1 MSLNM
6 NGRFICYI
14 FIYWFEWLY
23 DIFYKVSFKRLRV
36 NSGLQS
42 EFLFVYQH
50 LLEIVLKQIALVL
63 KFNNDDSQVFFLYVT
78 STYDLIITVYLFN
91 KYFNLIYSMKYFKK
105 MQYCTTSSICSYP
118 DTEAS
123 FRCLNREKAVK

>member
-78 STYDLIITVYLFN
+78 STYDLIITVYIFN
-91 KYFNLIYSMKYFKK
+91 EYFNLIY
-105 MQYCTTSSICSYP
+105 
-118 DTEAS
+118 
-123 FRCLNREKAVK
+123 